1 MKKNKLYLLIILIL
15 SSIFI
20 ILEKNYYPGDDTL
33 FHTSNII
40 ANNISLNKI
49 TPTLLNNLGYGINIF
64 YPPLPRLLGTIFYKL
79 TNNINIT
86 MKLLQWLSIFLSGL
100 TIYIYTKTIFKKEE
114 TALLTSSFYISMPYL
129 FTDVFTRGALN
140 ESFLFYILPIIF
152 LSYHYLLEK
161 NDKKFYILFI
171 LGFTLSIYTHLV
183 LTIYIT
189 IFSIIYL
196 LIFYKKI
203 LTKNN
208 IIKLIK
214 STIIILSITSIFWL
228 PLVEHYL
235 LNNYHIFLIKYTK
248 ENMVQTLPLY
258 YYFFPLNILS
268 GAKNPLKLYT
278 NTISLFYLIFT
289 YLTFYKQKEEKK
301 HTKLIVSLIIITI
314 LVLIL
319 ESNKLIWN
327 IIPNIL
333 RNIQFSWRLSLIT
346 SFTISIISGYGI
358 NLFKNKKIP
367 IIITIILLTIININN
382 IKTLPNKDITTPLD
396 TNCCMYNWQQEYLPE
411 SSIKRLDYLSHHSK
425 KIISNN
431 DIKIIKNNNKYLTFK
446 VNNIEKSSEIE
457 LPRIYYLGY
466 TLKKDNKKIN
476 LKQSKNGLLSA
487 SIKEEGIYT
496 LKYEGTKLN
505 KLSYLIA
512 IIGIIA
518 FLKNILKK

>member
-1 MKKNKLYLLIILIL
+1 MKKDKIYLLIILIL
-15 SSIFI
+15 SSIFLL
-20 ILEKNYYPGDDTL
+20 LEKKYYLGDDTL

-40 ANNISLNKI
+40 ANNLPLNKI

-64 YPPLPRLLGTIFYKL
+64 YPPLPHLLGTIFYKI

-86 MKLLQWLSIFLSGL
+86 IKLLQWLSIFLSGL
-100 TIYIYTKTIFKKEE
+100 TMYIYIKVIFKKEE
-114 TALLTSSFYISMPYL
+114 TALITSLFYISMPYL

-140 ESFLFYILPIIF
+140 ESFLFYLLPIIF
-152 LSYHYLLEK
+152 LSYHYLLAK
-161 NDKKFYILFI
+161 NDKLFYILFI

-214 STIIILSITSIFWL
+214 STIIVLSITSIFWL

-235 LNNYHIFLIKYTK
+235 LKNYYVFSINYTK
-248 ENMVQTLPLY
+248 ENMVHTLPLY
-258 YYFFPLNILS
+258 YYFFPLNVLS

-289 YLTFYKQKEEKK
+289 YLTFFKQEEAKN
-301 HTKLIVSLIIITI
+301 TKIIVSLIIITI
-314 LVLIL
+314 ISLIL
-319 ESNKLIWN
+319 ESTKLIWN

-333 RNIQFSWRLSLIT
+333 RNIQFSWRLSIIT

-358 NLFKNKKIP
+358 NLFKHKKIP
-367 IIITIILLTIININN
+367 IIITIILLTIMNIYN
-382 IKTLPNKDITTPLD
+382 IKTLPNKEYTTTLD
-396 TNCCMYNWQQEYLPE
+396 TNCCQNNWQQEYLPI

-425 KIISNN
+425 DIISDTN
-431 DIKIIKNNNKYLTFK
+431 IKIIENTNKTLTFK
-446 VNNIEKSSEIE
+446 VNNIDKLSEIE

-466 TLKKDNKKIN
+466 TLTKDNKKIN
-476 LKQSKNGLLSA
+476 LKQNENGLISA
-487 SIKEEGIYT
+487 SIKEKGLYT
-496 LKYEGTKLN
+496 LKYEKTTLN
-505 KLSYLIA
+505 KISYIIALI
-512 IIGIIA
+512 GLIA